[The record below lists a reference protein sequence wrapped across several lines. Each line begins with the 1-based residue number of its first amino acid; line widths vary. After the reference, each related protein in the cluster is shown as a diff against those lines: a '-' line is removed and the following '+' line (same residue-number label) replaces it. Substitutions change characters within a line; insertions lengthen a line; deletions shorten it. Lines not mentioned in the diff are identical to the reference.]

1 MRNCGEPLI
10 AQEKHKL
17 GALSMDPLR
26 RFKTYERPKCDRH
39 SDTEGMRWY
48 RLDLVLARIERHPR
62 AVCMPKFKNPTR
74 LTRREWL
81 KRASKG
87 AALLSMPGAASAV
100 TALQERTAGP
110 APAPKHSEMRLLNDR
125 PLNLEAPAHLLNDQV
140 TRADRLFVRN
150 NGLMPALTRADDWTL
165 TFDWEAV
172 SMPKTFTLKALKEE
186 FEQVSLQMTLECGGN
201 GRSEFD
207 PPASGNQWT
216 TGAVGCPKWTGVR
229 LRDVLQ
235 RIGVQENAVYIGYY
249 GADRH
254 LSGDPSKSPI
264 SRGVP
269 MHKALEPETLLAFSM
284 NDEAIPLEHGYPLR
298 LVVGGWPGSVCGKW
312 LQRIRV
318 RDRVHDGEKM
328 LGSSYRVP
336 CEPVARGSQVPD
348 DAMCIIESMPVK
360 SLITTPRSGQLC
372 MVGRPLPIGGF
383 AWAGDDAVKTVQLS
397 SDFGATWQS
406 AQLAEPVNRFAW
418 QRFEYE
424 WTPSKTGYFEIWAK
438 ATDVQDRDQPMVV
451 PGWNPKGYLNNACHR
466 IAVQVVA

>member
-1 MRNCGEPLI
+1 MD
-10 AQEKHKL
+10 
-17 GALSMDPLR
+17 ALE
-26 RFKTYERPKCDRH
+26 RFETSERPKCNRD
-39 SDTEGMRWY
+39 SDTEWMRWY
-48 RLDLVLARIERHPR
+48 RFDHVSAPNQRNQRT
-62 AVCMPKFKNPTR
+62 VFMPQIKTPTH

-87 AALLSMPGAASAV
+87 VALLSMPATVSATT
-100 TALQERTAGP
+100 TAQALKSMPEPT
-110 APAPKHSEMRLLNDR
+110 PKHGEMRLLNDR

-140 TRADRLFVRN
+140 TPASRLFVRN
-150 NGLMPALTRADDWTL
+150 NGLMPAPTRADDWTL
-165 TFDWEAV
+165 TIDGEAV
-172 SMPKTFTLKALKEE
+172 SMPRTFTLKALKEE

-229 LRDVLQ
+229 LKDVL
-235 RIGVQENAVYIGYY
+235 RRVGVQENAVYIGYD

-254 LSGDPSKSPI
+254 LSGDLSKSPI

-284 NDEAIPLEHGYPLR
+284 NGEAIPLEHGYPLR

-328 LGSSYRVP
+328 MGSSYRVP

-372 MVGRPLPIGGF
+372 TVGTPLSIGGF
-383 AWAGDDAVKTVQLS
+383 AWAGDDAVKAVQLS

-406 AQLAEPVNRFAW
+406 ALLAAPVNRFAW

-438 ATDVQDRDQPMVV
+438 ATDVQGRDQPMVV